1 MRTRILGIS
10 AAVTMTLIVSLV
22 LFCARQTALAED
34 LGAGQQQYKSG
45 ITLYSFIE
53 PMGISALSCV
63 LVTFTT
69 GLFRR
74 RLGKRFLIIH
84 RVFAWLTVGL
94 ALFHGALVLTFF

>member
-10 AAVTMTLIVSLV
+10 AAVMMTLIVLLV
-22 LFCARQTALAED
+22 LFRARNAVFADE
-34 LGAGQQQYKSG
+34 LGAGRHQHESR
-45 ITLYSFIE
+45 ITLFSFVE

-63 LVTFTT
+63 LVTFAT

-74 RLGKRFLIIH
+74 RLGKRFLMIH

>member
-1 MRTRILGIS
+1 MRMRILGIS
-10 AAVTMTLIVSLV
+10 ATVMMTLIALLV
-22 LFCARQTALAED
+22 LLCVRGTAFADELA
-34 LGAGQQQYKSG
+34 AGQHQHESS
-45 ITLYSFIE
+45 ITLFSFVE

-63 LVTFTT
+63 LVTFAT

-74 RLGKRFLIIH
+74 RLGKRFLMIH